1 MIPACFNGRTPI
13 IMTPLCQQPG
23 DRFPTQTQQSQIR
36 IPIPQCEHQQL
47 PRLSCLV
54 CRTRNDH
61 ASASISHAGMA
72 RFSHVLPLW
81 RSDKARV
88 LMLEITS
95 DNGSLIGC
103 QPLPIR
109 PAKGCPLAGRPIT
122 RGRRKVTQFRKSP
135 TDIWWRFDWI
145 RNK

>member
-23 DRFPTQTQQSQIR
+23 DCFPTQTQQFQIR
-36 IPIPQCEHQQL
+36 IPSHGASTSMFPGC
-47 PRLSCLV
+47 PALV
-54 CRTRNDH
+54 CRTRNGH

-95 DNGSLIGC
+95 DDGSLIGC